1 VAVAVHAPVDKEWVA
16 IAQIAGLAV
25 ASLVSLRF
33 ATDAFEWR
41 ASPSFANLKRITKEA
56 LPLGAALLA
65 AQIYYNLDVILLR
78 LWRSEAETGLY
89 ASAYRIAL
97 LIIGLRHLLVQGL
110 FPQLVRS
117 AHAGAEE
124 ARTIVLA
131 AQRVGTSFGFPLV
144 VGGILWATPVLRL
157 VFGEGFRGAG
167 STFAVLLAMTG
178 VVFIDLAWPQL
189 LNAYDRSGTYFWV
202 ILSGAIVN
210 LALNIVLIPR
220 VGMMGAAIATFA
232 AELAVMLAAVWSVRS
247 TVRVPFFSY
256 ASRPLMASIGMAVA
270 GYVTMPAGLIWS
282 IGSAVAVYLLL
293 LVVSRAV
300 TFNDFIVLERG
311 TA

>member
-1 VAVAVHAPVDKEWVA
+1 
-16 IAQIAGLAV
+16 
-25 ASLVSLRF
+25 
-33 ATDAFEWR
+33 
-41 ASPSFANLKRITKEA
+41 
-56 LPLGAALLA
+56 
-65 AQIYYNLDVILLR
+65 
-78 LWRSEAETGLY
+78 
-89 ASAYRIAL
+89 